1 MLNPHHYFTYYLR
14 QYEYSLNCRKGL
26 LGSLRLTFYKVVWK
40 RLSYKLGYT
49 IPPNCIGAGL
59 LLPHYGTIII
69 TPKAKIGENC
79 VIHCCVNIGINSRGE
94 NNKGAPVIGNNV
106 YISPGAKLFGGIM
119 IGDNVIIGANA
130 VVNKSFPSN
139 VVIAGCPAKIVKQI
153 EDK

>member
-1 MLNPHHYFTYYLR
+1 MHP
-14 QYEYSLNCRKGL
+14 Q
-26 LGSLRLTFYKVVWK
+26 
-40 RLSYKLGYT
+40 KLH
-49 IPPNCIGAGL
+49 PVRELCQ
-59 LLPHYGTIII
+59 
-69 TPKAKIGENC
+69 KKS
-79 VIHCCVNIGINSRGE
+79 INSRGE